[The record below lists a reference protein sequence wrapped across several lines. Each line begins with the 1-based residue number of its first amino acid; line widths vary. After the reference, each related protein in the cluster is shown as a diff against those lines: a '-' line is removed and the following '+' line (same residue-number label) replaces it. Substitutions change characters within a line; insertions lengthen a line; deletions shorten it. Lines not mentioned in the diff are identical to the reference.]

1 MKTGN
6 KSTMRYIRLLR
17 PHQYVKN
24 FFIFAPLFFA
34 GKIAVGGLL
43 WSTAIAFTAFSLT
56 ASSVYI
62 LNDYKDIDEDREHPS
77 KRSRPLASGTVTKSS
92 AFFLMTLL
100 FAAGSGLALTQGTGL
115 FLIVIAYAALNIA
128 YSFGLKHIP
137 LLDIFLIAVSFVLR
151 LFAGSVVTGIALTEW
166 IIIMVFLLALFLAL
180 AKRRDDVLL
189 AGTGRN
195 VRRNIDGYNIELVT
209 GAMTIMASIIM
220 VSYLMFTL
228 SPQIIQKFHSN
239 KLYFTSVFVLFGIL
253 RYMQITI
260 VEEDSGDPTR
270 VLLKDGLLQ
279 ITIIAWLMAFALF
292 IY

>member
-1 MKTGN
+1 
-6 KSTMRYIRLLR
+6 MRYIRLLR

-24 FFIFAPLFFA
+24 LFIFAPLFFA
-34 GKIAVGGLL
+34 GKIAVDGLL

-62 LNDYKDIDEDREHPS
+62 LNDYKDIAEDREHPS
-77 KRSRPLASGTVTKSS
+77 KRSRPLASGAVTKSS